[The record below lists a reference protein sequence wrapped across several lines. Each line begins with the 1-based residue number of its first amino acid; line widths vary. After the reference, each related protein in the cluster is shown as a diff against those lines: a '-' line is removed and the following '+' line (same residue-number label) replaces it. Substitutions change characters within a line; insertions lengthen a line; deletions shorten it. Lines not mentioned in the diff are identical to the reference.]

1 MFGLGPQEILGMLLV
16 FVVFALLFLA
26 LPIYLITKLS
36 QLERRVTQLEN
47 RHSPPNITPL
57 D

>member
-26 LPIYLITKLS
+26 LPIYLIVKLF
-36 QLERRVTQLEN
+36 QLGRRVTQLEN
-47 RHSPPNITPL
+47 RHSPPN
-57 D
+57 